1 MIPRHD
7 ATARN
12 PWGCNAPRSA
22 PFDGSGRRVAQLS
35 SRALRALASCT
46 ASAARNSGARDARPR
61 EAGSLSIHNRT
72 TQGPADSARLDA
84 NNRGKGEPGNAAP
97 SATRRT
103 SRTGRPRQTKPVG
116 PLRHLRLVGLPG
128 ERAQTAFPLPG
139 TGEGAEGVG
148 WRIVR

>member
-7 ATARN
+7 ATACN
-12 PWGCNAPRSA
+12 PWGCSAAPRA
-22 PFDGSGRRVAQLS
+22 PFEASSQRVAQLS
-35 SRALRALASCT
+35 SRALRVLPHCT
-46 ASAARNSGARDARPR
+46 ASVTTNSGASDGLPHEPR
-61 EAGSLSIHNRT
+61 SQPTHNRT
-72 TQGPADSARLDA
+72 TQGPADAARLDA
-84 NNRGKGEPGNAAP
+84 NKSGKGEPGNAAP

-128 ERAQTAFPLPG
+128 ERAQMAFPLPG